1 MVGFEALSKKR
12 KVNINDTQTRLAL
25 NMYIRE
31 NHQGRDN
38 RGAVGT
44 TRPPKLGSFGTVAPS
59 NFGLSMLFLF
69 LFARELESLPKK
81 QWSKYGEFLVL
92 GRVCLGPQKTFAP
105 PP

>member
-12 KVNINDTQTRLAL
+12 KININDTQTRLAL

-38 RGAVGT
+38 RGEVGT

-69 LFARELESLPKK
+69 LFARELESLPKN
-81 QWSKYGEFLVL
+81 S
-92 GRVCLGPQKTFAP
+92 GPNPGSF
-105 PP
+105 